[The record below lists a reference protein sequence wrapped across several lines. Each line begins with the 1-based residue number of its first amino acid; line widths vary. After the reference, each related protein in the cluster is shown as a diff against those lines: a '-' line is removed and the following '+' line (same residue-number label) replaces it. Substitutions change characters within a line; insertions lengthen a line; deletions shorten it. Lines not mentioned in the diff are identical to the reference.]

1 MSDAECPECEGPLEL
16 ESVQKSPSSYNKT
29 DKGQA
34 LSCELCEYTTK
45 ERERIEAFKEEMEK
59 LYEDRGL
66 SEMLPDKDKEYIDF
80 IARKTLRE
88 LLIICKTH
96 HISLEGLI
104 EEMHQGLDPVNDT
117 GQIVTGSNDE
127 VVDLDLEEIAMRG
140 EKRIKLG
147 LSKEHSEVPRK
158 LVEHELTN

>member
-1 MSDAECPECEGPLEL
+1 MSEMECPECEGPLEL
-16 ESVQKSPSSYNKT
+16 ESVQKSSSSYTKT
-29 DKGQA
+29 DIGQA
-34 LSCELCEYTTK
+34 LSCELCDYTSQ
-45 ERERIEAFKEEMEK
+45 ERERIEAFKEEMQK
-59 LYEDRGL
+59 IYEDKDL
-66 SEMLPDKDKEYIDF
+66 SEMLPDHDKEYIDF

-96 HISLEGLI
+96 NISSEGLI